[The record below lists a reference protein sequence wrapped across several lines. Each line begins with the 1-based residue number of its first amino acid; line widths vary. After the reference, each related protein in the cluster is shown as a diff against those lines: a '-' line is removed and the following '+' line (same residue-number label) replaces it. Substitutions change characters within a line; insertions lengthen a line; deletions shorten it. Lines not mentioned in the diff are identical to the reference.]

1 MPSFLSV
8 FRFFSPTK
16 RREAKRW
23 KEIEASASQLQSLP
37 SWTSS
42 TENTL
47 LFQAFE
53 WHVPAD
59 GAHWVRLR
67 NALPGLKAIGIDQI
81 WLPPGCKGMD
91 RDGNGYDIYD
101 LYDLGEFEQ
110 KGAVRTKFGSREEL
124 QELVAEAQSLG
135 VKVIWDAVL
144 NHKAGADRVERCLAV
159 KVDENRR
166 DKEISAPSE
175 IDAWTGFDFDGRGD
189 QYSTMKYSKDHFSGV
204 DWDQSAQENAI
215 YRLIGPRKG
224 WAADVSREKGNYD
237 YLMFANLDL
246 SHPEVRADLFTWGT
260 WITKELSLGGMRL
273 DAAKHMSV
281 SFQKAFAA
289 DVRETTGKDDL
300 FFIGEYWTNNLH
312 ELIKYLEDVQY
323 TLAAYDVPLVNNF
336 SRISRS
342 RAADLRKIFDDTL
355 VQNKP
360 THAVTIVANHDTQ
373 PGQMMDTPVAPSFKP
388 LAYALTLL
396 RKEGNPSLFYGDLY
410 GINRTSGDRKPAIP
424 GTPKR
429 PSFSDKLPVLTRA
442 RKHFAYGEQQDY
454 FDKPNCIGFVRYGNA
469 QHPSGLAC
477 VLSNA
482 GAATKRMYVGPGHA
496 NETWTDIL
504 HSQGQNQP
512 QARTRVTI
520 NDRGYGDFPV
530 EACTVSVWVEESAA
544 ARFELRFEDMFDFDI
559 YG

>member
-1 MPSFLSV
+1 MPSLLSLL
-8 FRFFSPTK
+8 RFFSPKK

-23 KEIEASASQLQSLP
+23 KEIEASAAQLQSLP

-59 GAHWVRLR
+59 GHHWVRLR
-67 NALPGLKAIGIDQI
+67 HALPGLKAIGIDQI

-110 KGAVRTKFGSREEL
+110 KGSVRTKFGSREEL
-124 QELVAEAQSLG
+124 QVLVEEAQRLG
-135 VKVIWDAVL
+135 VRVIWDAVL
-144 NHKAGADRVERCLAV
+144 NHKAGADRVERCMAV

-175 IDAWTGFDFDGRGD
+175 IDAWVGFDFEGRGD
-189 QYSTMKYSKDHFSGV
+189 QHSTMKYNQSHFSGV

-224 WAADVSREKGNYD
+224 WASDVSREKGNYD

-246 SHPEVRADLFTWGT
+246 SHPEVRQDLFNWGA

-281 SFQKAFAA
+281 AFQKAFAA
-289 DVRETTGKDDL
+289 HVRATTGNPDL
-300 FFIGEYWTNNLH
+300 FFIGEYWTENLR
-312 ELIKYLEDVQY
+312 ELMKYLEDVQY

-342 RAADLRKIFDDTL
+342 RAADLRKIFDGTL
-355 VQNKP
+355 VRHKP
-360 THAVTIVANHDTQ
+360 ESAVTIVTNHDTQ
-373 PGQMMDTPVAPSFKP
+373 PGQMMDTPISPSFKP

-410 GINRTSGDRKPAIP
+410 GINSRTSNGKPAIP

-429 PSFSDKLPVLTRA
+429 SSFSDKLPILTRA

-454 FDKPNCIGFVRYGNA
+454 FDKPNCVGFVRYGNA
-469 QHPSGLAC
+469 RHPSGLVC

-504 HSQGQNQP
+504 RPQGQTQK
-512 QARTRVTI
+512 QKVTI
-520 NDRGYGDFPV
+520 DARGYGEFAV
-530 EACTVSVWVEESAA
+530 EACSVSVWVEESAA
-544 ARFELRFEDMFDFDI
+544 ARFELRFEEKFDFDI

>member
-1 MPSFLSV
+1 MPSLLSLL
-8 FRFFSPTK
+8 RFFSPKK

-23 KEIEASASQLQSLP
+23 KEIEASAAQLQSLR

-59 GAHWVRLR
+59 GAHWTRLR
-67 NALPGLKAIGIDQI
+67 HALPGLKAIGIDQI

-110 KGAVRTKFGSREEL
+110 KGSVRTKFGSREEL
-124 QELVAEAQSLG
+124 QDLVEEAQGLG
-135 VKVIWDAVL
+135 VRVIWDAVL
-144 NHKAGADRVERCLAV
+144 NHKAGADRVERCMAV

-175 IDAWTGFDFDGRGD
+175 IDAWVGFDFEGRGD
-189 QYSTMKYSKDHFSGV
+189 QYSTVKYNQSHFSGV

-224 WAADVSREKGNYD
+224 WASDVSREKGNYD

-246 SHPEVRADLFTWGT
+246 SHPEVRQDLFNWGA
-260 WITKELSLGGMRL
+260 WITKEFSLGGMRL

-281 SFQKAFAA
+281 AFQKAFAA
-289 DVRETTGKDDL
+289 HVRETTGKPDL
-300 FFIGEYWTNNLH
+300 FFIGEYWTENLR
-312 ELIKYLEDVQY
+312 ELMKYLEDVQY

-342 RAADLRKIFDDTL
+342 RAADLRKIFDGTL
-355 VQNKP
+355 VRHKP
-360 THAVTIVANHDTQ
+360 ESAVTIVTNHDTQ
-373 PGQMMDTPVAPSFKP
+373 PGQMMDTPIAPSCKP

-410 GINRTSGDRKPAIP
+410 GINSRTSNGKPAIP

-429 PSFSDKLPVLTRA
+429 PSFSDKLPILTRA

-469 QHPSGLAC
+469 RHPSGLAC

-504 HSQGQNQP
+504 RPQGQTQK
-512 QARTRVTI
+512 QKVTI
-520 NDRGYGDFPV
+520 DARGYGEFPV
-530 EACTVSVWVEESAA
+530 EACSVSVWVEQSAA
-544 ARFELRFEDMFDFDI
+544 ARFELRFEEKLCVSPSLP
-559 YG
+559 